1 VEGVAASLHPP
12 RLRDPGRRAGMTSIA
27 LPERLRARVS
37 ASMTRFLARR
47 VALAILTLWLVT
59 IAVFVITNIL
69 PGNPALVRLGPF
81 ASKAALHA
89 EEVRMG
95 LDKPLPER
103 YWRFVSGALH
113 GDLGISFKTE
123 RPVARD
129 LGDRLP
135 ATVELACAAT
145 VLACLVGIPLG
156 FLAAVRRNSRLD
168 HAVRSIAGVSAAMPI
183 FWLGLML
190 AFVFAYQ
197 LKWAPGPVGRLGLD
211 DTPPPSVTGFYTIDS
226 LLAGNLGL
234 FARSLEYLALPAIT
248 LAIIELAP
256 IAKIARSSMLE
267 ILDTEYV
274 RASRA
279 MGFSGWQIFK
289 QDALRN
295 ALIPLF
301 TMLGIVLGYL
311 LAGNVIVE
319 TVFSWPGV
327 GQYAYGAVTSNDF
340 NAIQGFILMVATI
353 YVVLNLVID
362 LLYALIDPR
371 VRLG

>member
-1 VEGVAASLHPP
+1 
-12 RLRDPGRRAGMTSIA
+12 MTSIA
-27 LPERLRARVS
+27 LPRTRRPTFPPMARYLV
-37 ASMTRFLARR
+37 RR
-47 VALAILTLWLVT
+47 TALALLTLWLVT

-81 ASKAALHA
+81 ATPAALHA

-95 LDKPLPER
+95 LNKPVQER
-103 YWRFVSGALH
+103 YWTFLSNAVQ
-113 GDLGISFKTE
+113 GDLGTSFKTE
-123 RPVARD
+123 RAVTSD
-129 LGDRLP
+129 LGDKLP
-135 ATVELACAAT
+135 ATIELALAAT

-168 HAVRSIAGVSAAMPI
+168 HAVRNIAGVSASMPI

-197 LKWAPGPVGRLGLD
+197 LKWAPGPVGRLGLE
-211 DTPPPSVTGFYTIDS
+211 DTPPPHVTGLYTVDS
-226 LLAGNLGL
+226 LLAGDLGL
-234 FARSLEYLALPAIT
+234 LAKSLEYLALPAIT

-256 IAKIARSSMLE
+256 IMKIARSSMLE

-274 RASRA
+274 RTSRA
-279 MGFSGWQIFK
+279 MGFSEWQIFR
-289 QDALRN
+289 QDGLRN
-295 ALIPLF
+295 ALIPLL

-353 YVVLNLVID
+353 YVVLNLAID
-362 LLYALIDPR
+362 ILYAVIDPR
-371 VRLG
+371 VRLA

>member
-1 VEGVAASLHPP
+1 MNGIALRP
-12 RLRDPGRRAGMTSIA
+12 RLS
-27 LPERLRARVS
+27 LPVLPQ
-37 ASMTRFLARR
+37 MTRYLLRR
-47 VALAILTLWLVT
+47 VALAVLTLWLVT

-95 LDKPLPER
+95 LDKPLQQR
-103 YWRFVSGALH
+103 YWSFLSGAVH
-113 GDLGISFKTE
+113 GDLGTSFKTE
-123 RPVARD
+123 RPVAKD

-135 ATVELACAAT
+135 ATLELALAST
-145 VLACLVGIPLG
+145 LLACFVGIPLG
-156 FLAAVRRNSRLD
+156 FLAAVRRNSRFD
-168 HAVRSIAGVSAAMPI
+168 HLVRNLAGFSASMPI

-197 LKWAPGPVGRLGLD
+197 LRWAPGPVGRLGLED
-211 DTPPPSVTGFYTIDS
+211 RPPPSVTGLYTIDS

-234 FARSLEYLALPAIT
+234 FAKSVEYLALPAIT

-274 RASRA
+274 RTSRA
-279 MGFSGWQIFK
+279 MGFSGWQIFQ

-295 ALIPLF
+295 ALIPLM

-353 YVVLNLVID
+353 YVVLNLAID
-362 LLYALIDPR
+362 LLYAVIDPR

>member
-1 VEGVAASLHPP
+1 RRVVLVGRRPLLPPVLEHAVDEHLHQLVQVLEPRRRQAHPRRDLRAECGQACGDEPP
-12 RLRDPGRRAGMTSIA
+12 GAEDHRGRRALGRRAGMTSIA

-226 LLAGNLGL
+226 LLAG
-234 FARSLEYLALPAIT
+234 
-248 LAIIELAP
+248 
-256 IAKIARSSMLE
+256 
-267 ILDTEYV
+267 
-274 RASRA
+274 
-279 MGFSGWQIFK
+279 
-289 QDALRN
+289 
-295 ALIPLF
+295 
-301 TMLGIVLGYL
+301 
-311 LAGNVIVE
+311 
-319 TVFSWPGV
+319 
-327 GQYAYGAVTSNDF
+327 
-340 NAIQGFILMVATI
+340 
-353 YVVLNLVID
+353 
-362 LLYALIDPR
+362 
-371 VRLG
+371 